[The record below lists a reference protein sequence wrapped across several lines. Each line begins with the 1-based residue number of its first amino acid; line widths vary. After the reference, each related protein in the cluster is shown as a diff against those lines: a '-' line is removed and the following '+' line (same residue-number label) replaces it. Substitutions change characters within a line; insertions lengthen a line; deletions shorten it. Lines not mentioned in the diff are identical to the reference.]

1 MDENGTFTLEQRKY
15 FAKHSF
21 NVSSHYDS
29 AIFNYFDDG
38 SSALK
43 LSVLKGHQLRYGEN
57 PHQEGYFFGDL
68 EKLFDKLN
76 GKELSYNNL
85 LDVDAAV
92 HLMAEFKETTFAVLK
107 HNNACGLASRE
118 KLVDAWK
125 DALAADPVSA
135 FGGVL
140 ITNRKVDIETA
151 EEIHKLFFEVIIAP
165 AYDKAALELFKTKK
179 N

>member
-1 MDENGTFTLEQRKY
+1 
-15 FAKHSF
+15 
-21 NVSSHYDS
+21 
-29 AIFNYFDDG
+29 
-38 SSALK
+38 
-43 LSVLKGHQLRYGEN
+43 
-57 PHQEGYFFGDL
+57 
-68 EKLFDKLN
+68 
-76 GKELSYNNL
+76 
-85 LDVDAAV
+85 
-92 HLMAEFKETTFAVLK
+92 MAEFKETTFAVLK

-179 N
+179 NRVVLLQKEIEMPTKTVRTILNGVLEQDKDVKSDAISEMRDVCQVRASEEQKIDLALLLNFVKTRNRTRLFLLKTNN